1 MDTTQDIAKVDQLSQ
16 VIRYVIIEQSESGR
30 PTDIKINESFLGFK
44 KVEDGSAVGLQGDI
58 IDSIKSKV
66 IFICALFCY
75 LGIDLSKCR
84 GQGYDGAAVMSG
96 PYSGVQKRILDEVD
110 RAVYVHCAAHNLNLV
125 LNDAMNGILEIGKFF
140 ASLEKLYAFF
150 AVSIKRWTLLSE
162 ILSSKRK
169 AGSLQLKRLCPT
181 RWSSRNYSL
190 LAIRF
195 SYADILQA
203 LAKIILTSNNA
214 SEQTDASNLKKD
226 LESFE
231 FVFQVVLHTKI
242 LIATNGVSQNLQ
254 KSDFDLWQARDLLQA
269 ARKELEE
276 FRGEFEKAKSDA
288 VELAKSWGVRVEFGQ
303 KRVKKTKR
311 HFDELCEDQR
321 LSDGDKRFKVN
332 VFLACLDIAISQLN
346 HRFVGLNQ
354 IVDSFAII
362 QPQVL
367 LQLTAEELAKE
378 CDKFREKYYDD

>member
-16 VIRYVIIEQSESGR
+16 VIRYVTIEQSESGR

-44 KVEDGSAVGLQGDI
+44 KVEDGSAEGLQGDI
-58 IDSIKSKV
+58 IDSIKSK
-66 IFICALFCY
+66 
-75 LGIDLSKCR
+75 GIDLSKCR
-84 GQGYDGAAVMSG
+84 GQGYDGVAVMSG

-125 LNDAMNGILEIGKFF
+125 LNDAMNGILEVSKFF
-140 ASLEKLYAFF
+140 ATLEKLYAFF
-150 AVSIKRWTLLSE
+150 AVSIKRWALLSE
-162 ILSSKRK
+162 ILSSKRN
-169 AGSLQLKRLCPT
+169 ASSLQLKR
-181 RWSSRNYSL
+181 
-190 LAIRF
+190 F
-195 SYADILQA
+195 YADILQA

-214 SEQTDASNLKKD
+214 SERTDASNLKKD

-288 VELAKSWGVRVEFGQ
+288 VELAKS
-303 KRVKKTKR
+303 
-311 HFDELCEDQR
+311 
-321 LSDGDKRFKVN
+321 
-332 VFLACLDIAISQLN
+332 
-346 HRFVGLNQ
+346 
-354 IVDSFAII
+354 
-362 QPQVL
+362 
-367 LQLTAEELAKE
+367 
-378 CDKFREKYYDD
+378 

>member
-1 MDTTQDIAKVDQLSQ
+1 
-16 VIRYVIIEQSESGR
+16 
-30 PTDIKINESFLGFK
+30 
-44 KVEDGSAVGLQGDI
+44 
-58 IDSIKSKV
+58 
-66 IFICALFCY
+66 
-75 LGIDLSKCR
+75 IDLSKCR

-125 LNDAMNGILEIGKFF
+125 LNDAMNGILEVSKFF
-140 ASLEKLYAFF
+140 ATLEKLYAFF
-150 AVSIKRWTLLSE
+150 AVSIKRWALLSE

-181 RWSSRNYSL
+181 RWSSRNDSL

-214 SEQTDASNLKKD
+214 SERTDASNLKKD

-276 FRGEFEKAKSDA
+276 F
-288 VELAKSWGVRVEFGQ
+288 
-303 KRVKKTKR
+303 
-311 HFDELCEDQR
+311 
-321 LSDGDKRFKVN
+321 
-332 VFLACLDIAISQLN
+332 
-346 HRFVGLNQ
+346 
-354 IVDSFAII
+354 
-362 QPQVL
+362 
-367 LQLTAEELAKE
+367 
-378 CDKFREKYYDD
+378 